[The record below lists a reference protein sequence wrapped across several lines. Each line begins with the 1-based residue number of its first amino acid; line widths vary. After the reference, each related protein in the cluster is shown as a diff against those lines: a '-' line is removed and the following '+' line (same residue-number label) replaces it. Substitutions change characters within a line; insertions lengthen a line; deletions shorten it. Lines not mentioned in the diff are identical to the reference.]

1 MVALPLDLETRHGQ
15 GVPHQEHH
23 HDEVRPQGRREAHPA
38 KPAGSKQ
45 ATIIEMLRSAEGATI
60 ADIVAA
66 TGWQSHTVRGAISG
80 ALKKRLGFDITSEKV
95 ADRGRVYRID
105 R

>member
-1 MVALPLDLETRHGQ
+1 MAKKTSAKKCTAPKTPRKAAVKPAS
-15 GVPHQEHH
+15 
-23 HDEVRPQGRREAHPA
+23 A

-45 ATIIEMLRSAEGATI
+45 ATIIEMLRSEDGATI
-60 ADIVAA
+60 ADIVGA
-66 TGWQSHTVRGAISG
+66 TGWQPHTVRGAISG
-80 ALKKRLGFDITSEKV
+80 ALKKRLGLDITSEKI

>member
-1 MVALPLDLETRHGQ
+1 MAKKRTAPKSARKAAVKPT
-15 GVPHQEHH
+15 
-23 HDEVRPQGRREAHPA
+23 PA

-45 ATIIEMLRSAEGATI
+45 ATIIEMLRSEDGATI

-66 TGWQSHTVRGAISG
+66 TGWQPHTVRGAISG
-80 ALKKRLGFDITSEKV
+80 ALKKRLGLDITSEKI

>member
-1 MVALPLDLETRHGQ
+1 MAKKRTAPKTARKAAVKPA
-15 GVPHQEHH
+15 
-23 HDEVRPQGRREAHPA
+23 PA

-45 ATIIEMLRSAEGATI
+45 ATIIAMLRSAEGATI

-66 TGWQSHTVRGAISG
+66 TGWQPHTVRGAISG
-80 ALKKRLGFDITSEKV
+80 ALKKRLGLDITSEKV